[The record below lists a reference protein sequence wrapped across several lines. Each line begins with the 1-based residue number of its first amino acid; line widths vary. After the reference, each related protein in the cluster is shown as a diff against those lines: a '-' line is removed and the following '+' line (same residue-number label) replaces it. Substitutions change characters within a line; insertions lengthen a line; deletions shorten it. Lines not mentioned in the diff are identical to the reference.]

1 MPLKLVEEHKPL
13 LKEIQAEF
21 ANAIRHNDVKL
32 MSGNISPQ
40 RLGVYSRL
48 VRNNTLGFIDRCYVQ
63 LPQHLSPEE
72 WVAVKEKF
80 IREGKAHSPFFQD
93 IAGEFLNFC
102 RENGCMPPHL
112 LELMDFENAQ
122 LLAEVSMATVPSEFE
137 LDNDTIMQFSGAAE
151 LRQYAVNFI
160 RSEFKQFDFEPT
172 NVLIWRDTEFGIYYN
187 RLEELDF
194 FLLSSLQ
201 EGANSLNGLLAE
213 LSEFTEQN
221 LELKA
226 LLRQLWEK
234 WVEAEVIYPVYPE

>member
-1 MPLKLVEEHKPL
+1 MPLKLVEEHKPS

-21 ANAIRHNDVKL
+21 TNAIRHNDVKL

-72 WVAVKEKF
+72 WLAVKEKF

-137 LDNDTIMQFSGAAE
+137 WDNDTIMQFSGAAE
-151 LRQYAVNFI
+151 LRQYETHFL
-160 RSEFKQFDFEPT
+160 RSNFKQFEQEPS
-172 NVLIWRDTEFGIYYN
+172 NVLVWRDAEFGIYHN
-187 RLEELDF
+187 TLEELDF

-201 EGANSLNGLLAE
+201 EGANSLNGLFEE
-213 LSEFTEQN
+213 LREFLDQN
-221 LELKA
+221 TNLKA
-226 LLRQLWEK
+226 VLQQIWVK
-234 WVEAEVIYPVYPE
+234 WVNADVIYPV

>member
-1 MPLKLVEEHKPL
+1 MPLKLVEEHKPS

-21 ANAIRHNDVKL
+21 TNAIRHNDVKL

-72 WVAVKEKF
+72 WLAVKEKF
-80 IREGKAHSPFFQD
+80 IQEGKAHSPFFQD

-137 LDNDTIMQFSGAAE
+137 WDNDTIMQFSGAAE
-151 LRQYAVNFI
+151 LRQYETHFL
-160 RSEFKQFDFEPT
+160 RSNFKQFEQEPS
-172 NVLIWRDTEFGIYYN
+172 NVLVWRDAEFGIYHN
-187 RLEELDF
+187 TLEELDF

-201 EGANSLNGLLAE
+201 EGANSLNGLFEE
-213 LSEFTEQN
+213 LGEFLDQN
-221 LELKA
+221 TNLKA
-226 LLRQLWEK
+226 VLQQIWVK
-234 WVEAEVIYPVYPE
+234 WVNADVIYPV

>member
-93 IAGEFLNFC
+93 IAGEFQFLP
-102 RENGCMPPHL
+102 RKWL
-112 LELMDFENAQ
+112 YATT
-122 LLAEVSMATVPSEFE
+122 LA
-137 LDNDTIMQFSGAAE
+137 
-151 LRQYAVNFI
+151 
-160 RSEFKQFDFEPT
+160 
-172 NVLIWRDTEFGIYYN
+172 
-187 RLEELDF
+187 
-194 FLLSSLQ
+194 
-201 EGANSLNGLLAE
+201 
-213 LSEFTEQN
+213 
-221 LELKA
+221 
-226 LLRQLWEK
+226 
-234 WVEAEVIYPVYPE
+234 

>member
-1 MPLKLVEEHKPL
+1 MPLKLVEEHKPS

-21 ANAIRHNDVKL
+21 TNAIRHNDVKL

-72 WVAVKEKF
+72 WLAVKEKF

-93 IAGEFLNFC
+93 IAAEFLNFC

-137 LDNDTIMQFSGAAE
+137 WDNDTIMQFSGAAE
-151 LRQYAVNFI
+151 LRQYETHFL
-160 RSEFKQFDFEPT
+160 RSNFKQFEQEPS
-172 NVLIWRDTEFGIYYN
+172 NVLVWRDAEFGIYHN
-187 RLEELDF
+187 TLEELDF

-201 EGANSLNGLLAE
+201 EGANSLNGLFEE
-213 LSEFTEQN
+213 LGEFLDQN
-221 LELKA
+221 TNLKA
-226 LLRQLWEK
+226 VLQQIWVK
-234 WVEAEVIYPVYPE
+234 WVNADVIYPV

>member
-1 MPLKLVEEHKPL
+1 MPLKLVEEHKPS

-21 ANAIRHNDVKL
+21 TNAIRHNDVKL

-72 WVAVKEKF
+72 WLAVKEKF

-137 LDNDTIMQFSGAAE
+137 WDNDTIMQFSGAAE
-151 LRQYAVNFI
+151 LRQYETHFL
-160 RSEFKQFDFEPT
+160 RSNFKQFEQEPS
-172 NVLIWRDTEFGIYYN
+172 NVLVWRDAEFGIYHN
-187 RLEELDF
+187 TLEELDF

-201 EGANSLNGLLAE
+201 EGANSLNGLFEE
-213 LSEFTEQN
+213 LREFLDQN
-221 LELKA
+221 TNLKA
-226 LLRQLWEK
+226 VLQQIWVK
-234 WVEAEVIYPVYPE
+234 WVNAEVIYPV

>member
-1 MPLKLVEEHKPL
+1 MPLKLVEEHKPS

-21 ANAIRHNDVKL
+21 TNAIRHNDVKL

-72 WVAVKEKF
+72 WLAVKEKF

-137 LDNDTIMQFSGAAE
+137 WDNDTIMQFSGAAE
-151 LRQYAVNFI
+151 LRQYETHFL
-160 RSEFKQFDFEPT
+160 RSNFKQFEQEPS
-172 NVLIWRDTEFGIYYN
+172 NVLVWRDAEFGIYHN
-187 RLEELDF
+187 TLEELDF

-201 EGANSLNGLLAE
+201 EGANSLNGLFEE
-213 LSEFTEQN
+213 LGEFLDQN
-221 LELKA
+221 TNLKA
-226 LLRQLWEK
+226 VLQQIWVK
-234 WVEAEVIYPVYPE
+234 WVNADVIYPV

>member
-80 IREGKAHSPFFQD
+80 IREGKAHSPFSK
-93 IAGEFLNFC
+93 I
-102 RENGCMPPHL
+102 
-112 LELMDFENAQ
+112 
-122 LLAEVSMATVPSEFE
+122 LLANFSIFAEKMAVCHHTC
-137 LDNDTIMQFSGAAE
+137 
-151 LRQYAVNFI
+151 
-160 RSEFKQFDFEPT
+160 
-172 NVLIWRDTEFGIYYN
+172 
-187 RLEELDF
+187 
-194 FLLSSLQ
+194 LS
-201 EGANSLNGLLAE
+201 
-213 LSEFTEQN
+213 
-221 LELKA
+221 
-226 LLRQLWEK
+226 
-234 WVEAEVIYPVYPE
+234 

>member
-1 MPLKLVEEHKPL
+1 MPLKLVEEHKPS

-21 ANAIRHNDVKL
+21 TNAIRHNDVKL

-72 WVAVKEKF
+72 WLAVKEKF

-137 LDNDTIMQFSGAAE
+137 WDNDTIMQLSGAAE
-151 LRQYAVNFI
+151 LRQYETHFL
-160 RSEFKQFDFEPT
+160 RSNFKQFEQEPS
-172 NVLIWRDTEFGIYYN
+172 NVLVWRDAEFGIYHN
-187 RLEELDF
+187 TLEELDF

-201 EGANSLNGLLAE
+201 EGANSLNGLFEE
-213 LSEFTEQN
+213 LREFLDQN
-221 LELKA
+221 TNLKA
-226 LLRQLWEK
+226 VLQQIWVK
-234 WVEAEVIYPVYPE
+234 WVNADVIYPV

>member
-1 MPLKLVEEHKPL
+1 MPLKLVEEHKPS

-21 ANAIRHNDVKL
+21 TNAIRHNDVKL

-72 WVAVKEKF
+72 WLAVKEKF

-122 LLAEVSMATVPSEFE
+122 LLAEVSMTTVPSEFE
-137 LDNDTIMQFSGAAE
+137 WDNDTIMQFSGAAE
-151 LRQYAVNFI
+151 LRQYETHFL
-160 RSEFKQFDFEPT
+160 RSNFKQFEQEPS
-172 NVLIWRDTEFGIYYN
+172 NALVWRDAEFGIYHN
-187 RLEELDF
+187 TLEELDF

-201 EGANSLNGLLAE
+201 EGANSLNGLFEE
-213 LSEFTEQN
+213 LSEFLDQN
-221 LELKA
+221 TNLKA
-226 LLRQLWEK
+226 VLQQIWVK
-234 WVEAEVIYPVYPE
+234 WVNADVIYPV

>member
-1 MPLKLVEEHKPL
+1 MPLKLVEEHKPS

-21 ANAIRHNDVKL
+21 TNAIRHNDVKL

-72 WVAVKEKF
+72 WLAVKEKF

-122 LLAEVSMATVPSEFE
+122 LLAEVSMTTVPSEFE
-137 LDNDTIMQFSGAAE
+137 WDNDTIMQFSGAAE
-151 LRQYAVNFI
+151 LRQYETHFL
-160 RSEFKQFDFEPT
+160 RSNFKQFEQEPS
-172 NVLIWRDTEFGIYYN
+172 NVLVWRDAEFGIYHN
-187 RLEELDF
+187 TLEELDF

-201 EGANSLNGLLAE
+201 EGANSLNGLFEE
-213 LSEFTEQN
+213 LSEFLDQN
-221 LELKA
+221 TNLKA
-226 LLRQLWEK
+226 VLQQIWVK
-234 WVEAEVIYPVYPE
+234 WVNADVIYPV

>member
-63 LPQHLSPEE
+63 LPQHISSEQWRE
-72 WVAVKEKF
+72 VKEKF
-80 IREGKAHSPFFQD
+80 VREGKAHSPFFQD
-93 IAGEFLNFC
+93 IAGEFLTFC
-102 RENGCMPPHL
+102 QQNACFEPHL

-122 LLAEVSMATVPSEFE
+122 LLAEVSMANVPADFE
-137 LDNDTIMQFSGAAE
+137 WDNDTIMQFSGAAE
-151 LRQYAVNFI
+151 LRQYETHFL
-160 RSEFKQFDFEPT
+160 RSNFKQFEQEPC
-172 NVLIWRDTEFGIYYN
+172 NVLVWRDAEFGIYHN
-187 RLEELDF
+187 TLEELDF

-201 EGANSLNGLLAE
+201 EGANSLNGLFEE
-213 LSEFTEQN
+213 LREFLDQN
-221 LELKA
+221 TNLKA
-226 LLRQLWEK
+226 VLQQIWVK
-234 WVEAEVIYPVYPE
+234 WVNADVIYPV